1 VEDFNLANIFGWA
14 VAFMEEN
21 KKKQAALLQWIGWS
35 GVDGQKWLNRFG
47 KCWTKADGCDSPA

>member
-1 VEDFNLANIFGWA
+1 
-14 VAFMEEN
+14 MEEN